1 MKKGK
6 RNTFRER
13 VPGRE
18 EVTKVV
24 RPSEKRD
31 PQGQS
36 RRRPFPEYQLRGT
49 KEYDYKL
56 SSVDRSPR
64 VYRGPSSVDW
74 SLIG

>member
-36 RRRPFPEYQLRGT
+36 RRRPFP
-49 KEYDYKL
+49 
-56 SSVDRSPR
+56 
-64 VYRGPSSVDW
+64 
-74 SLIG
+74 